1 MSAMAKSISGG
12 RLQDDPPFETYN
24 AMKLRIQR
32 EEGELNGL
40 KRADRAAEVEIKM
53 RELDAKEK
61 EVHIKDRE
69 LDIQERGLNLKRKE
83 MTDKFELLDEAFK
96 RYKEVRAYDS
106 DSEGATHGTVEGH
119 LAFKFRDSIEGF

>member
-1 MSAMAKSISGG
+1 M
-12 RLQDDPPFETYN
+12 ETYQE
-24 AMKLRIQR
+24 MKLRIQK
-32 EEGELNGL
+32 EEGELNAL

-69 LDIQERGLNLKRKE
+69 LDIQERGLSLKRKE

-96 RYKEVRAYDS
+96 RYKEFRAHDS
-106 DSEGATHGTVEGH
+106 DNEGCAGGTVEGH